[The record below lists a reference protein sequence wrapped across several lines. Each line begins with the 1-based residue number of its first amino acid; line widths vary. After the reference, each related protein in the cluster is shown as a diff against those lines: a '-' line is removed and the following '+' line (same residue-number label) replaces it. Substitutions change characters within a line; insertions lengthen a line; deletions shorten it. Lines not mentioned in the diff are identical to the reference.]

1 MSGVWT
7 PSQRELSINLREMMA
22 VQKGLLEFSSL
33 LRGKT
38 IALFCDNATAVAYL
52 RRLGGKRSQV
62 LFLNAREILLWV
74 ESMEITLL
82 PQFIQG
88 SLNTRA
94 DLLSRP
100 NLVIGSEWTLHQEV
114 VQDLLHQWL
123 AIIDLFSTSLT
134 ARLPVFFAPAWEPK
148 AARVDAF
155 LQPWDNLQA
164 YAFPLIAIIKRVL
177 LKLRA
182 SHNCDLTLL
191 APLLASKG
199 MVSRSAGTS
208 IRHSNRTTQTSRS
221 AATTAFPSVSRKSP
235 YASSDCVA
243 ILRRFASQAGFS
255 ATVAGQL
262 ALCRRKS
269 TRLNYQARG
278 GKFRQWCRGFHHRS
292 SEPVIPK
299 IAEFFT
305 FLFKQ
310 RRLLCRLLKTTE
322 QCFRLGLSSVFRR
335 FRCHLFSINH

>member
-38 IALFCDNATAVAYL
+38 IALFCDNVTTVAYL
-52 RRLGGKRSQV
+52 RRSGGTRSQV
-62 LFLNAREILLWV
+62 LFLKAREILLWV

-114 VQDLLHQWL
+114 VQDLLHQWP
-123 AIIDLFSTSLT
+123 AIIDLFATSLT

-148 AARVDAF
+148 AAGVDAF
-155 LQPWDNLQA
+155 LQPWDNLQE
-164 YAFPLIAIIKRVL
+164 YAFPPIAIIKRVL
-177 LKLRA
+177 L
-182 SHNCDLTLL
+182 
-191 APLLASKG
+191 
-199 MVSRSAGTS
+199 
-208 IRHSNRTTQTSRS
+208 RHSNRTTQMLRS
-221 AATTAFPSVSRKSP
+221 AATTAFQSVSRKFP
-235 YASSDCVA
+235 CASSDCVA
-243 ILRRFASQAGFS
+243 NLRRFASQAGFS

-262 ALCRRKS
+262 ALCRRNS
-269 TRLNYQARG
+269 TRLNYQARW
-278 GKFRQWCRGFHHRS
+278 GKF
-292 SEPVIPK
+292 
-299 IAEFFT
+299 
-305 FLFKQ
+305 
-310 RRLLCRLLKTTE
+310 
-322 QCFRLGLSSVFRR
+322 
-335 FRCHLFSINH
+335 